1 MEAVNKL
8 SEKIFQYLE
17 KGEAFLAEQ
26 LPEFASQLIEY
37 AAWEAYFSYEI
48 AFWVCLLFFIIAL
61 ISLVMTFVREGSG
74 AFAVM
79 LVSGAVFIGSL
90 LITVSNYKDVK
101 MFEKAPKL
109 YLIKTVKNVFEG
121 EKCSK

>member
-48 AFWVCLLFFIIAL
+48 AFWFCLLFFIIAL
-61 ISLVMTFVREGSG
+61 ISLVMTLVRGESG
-74 AFAVM
+74 AFAV
-79 LVSGAVFIGSL
+79 LIISGFVFIVSL
-90 LITVSNYKDVK
+90 IMTVSTYKDVK

-121 EKCSK
+121 EKCNK

>member
-37 AAWEAYFSYEI
+37 AAWEAYFSHEI